1 LKIICPDGTLST
13 LREQVI
19 IDSSYREIVET
30 ILPQLDFFIVDTVIQ
45 AKEVSDYLTAK
56 RIGRMTFLI
65 K

>member
-1 LKIICPDGTLST
+1 
-13 LREQVI
+13 
-19 IDSSYREIVET
+19 
-30 ILPQLDFFIVDTVIQ
+30 LDFFIVDTVIQ